1 MPKGRLSNQKY
12 HSGAVAKAIALQAC
26 CVVVVLN
33 RHQSTPYDVGVRV
46 CSLNANR
53 RSKAAKLGGDSDR
66 VMARFEILKG
76 TAQSLSERALISSTY
91 LLH

>member
-33 RHQSTPYDVGVRV
+33 RHQSTPYDVGRAG
-46 CSLNANR
+46 L
-53 RSKAAKLGGDSDR
+53 
-66 VMARFEILKG
+66 
-76 TAQSLSERALISSTY
+76 QSER
-91 LLH
+91 